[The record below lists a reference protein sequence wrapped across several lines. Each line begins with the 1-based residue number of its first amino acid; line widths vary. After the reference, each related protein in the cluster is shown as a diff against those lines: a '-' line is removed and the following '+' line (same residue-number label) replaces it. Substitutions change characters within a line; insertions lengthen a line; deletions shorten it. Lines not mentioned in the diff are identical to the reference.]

1 MKREKTSNK
10 QQTIKMMLTEFLQK
24 ILEFQTQMNK
34 TNIMKEKEEVIKK
47 YAQDDSDFVRLIELV
62 YNPNIKFH
70 LTKSKL
76 QKYRETK
83 QKDLI
88 IENENLQIKDLF
100 DLLGNISQRKF
111 TGNKALEE
119 MSMFLNQIKDIYHPI
134 VFCIINKNLE
144 VRCNFNTFKKHIS
157 SFSEQEFPVC
167 LANNFTPKKFDE
179 KLPWFIS
186 RKLDGVRCL
195 VFWSKKD
202 GVRVVTRSN
211 KDITTLS
218 LLIEELKNGIPSEED
233 DFILDGEVVVEN
245 EKAEESFKDVM
256 CEIRKKNHT
265 MQNFSFYCFD
275 YIPLL
280 EFKKE
285 NKKGMCFSE
294 RQNKLKSLFSYKNE
308 WKFLRILEQTLYD
321 QDTLD
326 RMKKE
331 VIEKNWEG
339 LMIRQDSF
347 YKGKRT
353 NDLLKVKLFHD
364 EDYIVKKIIS
374 GPFRIIDEKDKIE
387 KTITMLSSII
397 VELDEKHD
405 VNVGS
410 GFSLEER
417 QKYNT
422 DPSLIVGKKVTIKFF
437 EKTETSLR
445 FPIFKGVRE
454 EGC

>member
-1 MKREKTSNK
+1 
-10 QQTIKMMLTEFLQK
+10 
-24 ILEFQTQMNK
+24 
-34 TNIMKEKEEVIKK
+34 
-47 YAQDDSDFVRLIELV
+47 
-62 YNPNIKFH
+62 
-70 LTKSKL
+70 
-76 QKYRETK
+76 
-83 QKDLI
+83 
-88 IENENLQIKDLF
+88 
-100 DLLGNISQRKF
+100 
-111 TGNKALEE
+111 
-119 MSMFLNQIKDIYHPI
+119 
-134 VFCIINKNLE
+134 
-144 VRCNFNTFKKHIS
+144 
-157 SFSEQEFPVC
+157 
-167 LANNFTPKKFDE
+167 
-179 KLPWFIS
+179 
-186 RKLDGVRCL
+186 
-195 VFWSKKD
+195 
-202 GVRVVTRSN
+202 
-211 KDITTLS
+211 
-218 LLIEELKNGIPSEED
+218 
-233 DFILDGEVVVEN
+233 
-245 EKAEESFKDVM
+245 
-256 CEIRKKNHT
+256 
-265 MQNFSFYCFD
+265 
-275 YIPLL
+275 
-280 EFKKE
+280 
-285 NKKGMCFSE
+285 
-294 RQNKLKSLFSYKNE
+294 
-308 WKFLRILEQTLYD
+308 
-321 QDTLD
+321 
-326 RMKKE
+326 MKKE